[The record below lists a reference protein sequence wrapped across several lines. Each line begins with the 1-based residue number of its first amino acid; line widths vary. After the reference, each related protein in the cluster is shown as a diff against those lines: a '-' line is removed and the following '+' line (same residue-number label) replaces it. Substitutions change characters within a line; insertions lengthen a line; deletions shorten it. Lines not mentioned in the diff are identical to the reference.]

1 MKKIFTS
8 NFLARNFV
16 RDYNLV
22 VVTILVFTSLF
33 GNKIIANDTE
43 LSHSGIKS
51 KIDNLQPTN
60 LAVIQPVADGLWSNP
75 GIWPG
80 NQLPS
85 QNDDVIIPAGRTVTL
100 VGICRAKTIR
110 VDGTLNAVN
119 WQSGGAWIDLETQG
133 ITIENGGLMEI
144 GTETQP
150 YFADKGGPG
159 LVRCQITLTGNKVE
173 SPAPSYKGIMVKNGG
188 ALELHG
194 KEKMSWTNLGA
205 TANAGTN
212 QITLVE
218 PVDWEIGDEITLTAT
233 ELIDTHNS
241 GWERVDEAKITQIST
256 DKRTL
261 TLEQN
266 LNYKHIGDSITY
278 TRVEDGKTWNVKIQG
293 EVGLLSHY
301 IKIQGDMSG
310 TNEADGFGGHIMVMK
325 GSMAHVEHVELYK
338 MGMKGI
344 VARYPFHWH
353 LNEDDSPGSYLK
365 NSSVHKSFNRAVTI
379 HGTEYVTVDGVF
391 AYDHIG
397 HGIFF
402 EDGTERYNTIKNN
415 VVFSTRRPLP
425 GEEVTPSDNQF
436 RQAQNQTPSSF
447 WITNPNNYFENNVA
461 AGTDGTGFWFALPKN
476 PIGLSAT
483 LPQYNGQSPWTEPLG
498 SFDGFVAHNCKNGWD
513 NFDGLTTDHAIIT
526 NSGWNINTNQY
537 FKNGLFY
544 GNHQAIYT
552 GIGGGAISAEKYV
565 VFQDCIFTDNIIVTM
580 LASDITLDNCLFNA
594 DSGLGVYTGTRSFY
608 RFYDGP
614 GRHIN
619 CHFETWNQSNALM
632 ISPEGNGGATENFN
646 PTYQGITKGF
656 TEPFSFKYND
666 EDPAKDRARKIGH
679 FFKDLDGSLTGKP
692 STIVRDIPFLT
703 DGHEYRHSSWYKAA
717 RSDYSFSGLWI
728 RQIDDNTD
736 ISVSRTK
743 PGTADACFVDKGNE
757 QDGGTYKFPLIVNE
771 GFTYTFHFNN
781 TPSSNVHMI
790 WDYGD
795 DGDLALVRLKN
806 FGKFTNF
813 RIDGAGFTFPEVT
826 SMAAV
831 ESATDFAY
839 YVESNGD
846 VYMKLR
852 DIGAMGRREFFLK
865 WDNNGSYQPPALPC
879 TVNDFTPGTS
889 TSNDPP
895 SVSFQSPIDNQFEEG
910 ASLGVVV
917 NASDW
922 DGTVTNVKLYLNDV
936 LVRQENAAPYEWGT
950 ASGQQ
955 DASLLNLAVGSY
967 ELKAVAIDNDGA
979 TTEVTKQINV
989 GATINLPGNFE
1000 AEAFATKS
1008 GSVNTEN
1015 TPGGG
1020 GSQNLGFI
1028 LNGDYTEYLVNA
1040 AAGSY
1045 DLDILASSAGSG
1057 GTVEIYADNVLK
1069 GSITVPVNGAWHNY
1083 QAYST
1088 QISLDAGSQTLKLV
1102 FVGGSGYLFNI
1113 DRLETTVATNP
1124 TADNDGDGLTQA
1136 EESNV
1141 CMSDNDAGDFSYD
1154 FISSNQG
1161 FLPANHI
1168 SAQVITQQ
1176 EEYLLRVDNLNDPYI
1191 IKDGLNFNANE
1202 VSSIVI
1208 RGKSQVTNGA
1218 FQLFWAT
1225 ASSPN
1230 FSANKSVT
1238 SSIVTGNYQDFTFNL
1253 ASNPEWQNQTIIK
1266 LRIDLPTDQSGSFHT
1281 WIDHVRGADF
1291 IENACSTSL
1300 KINTSL
1306 FSEDSED
1313 VQGNNQMAIYPN
1325 PVSNILT
1332 ISGTSSD
1339 MVVEVFDLSGV
1350 FQMRKQLEINESKI
1364 DVSSLVPGLYL
1375 LRIINP
1381 NNHNEVKVY
1390 KLLKN

>member
-1 MKKIFTS
+1 MKNIFTS
-8 NFLARNFV
+8 NFLPRNIVSYYNFV
-16 RDYNLV
+16 VVITLV
-22 VVTILVFTSLF
+22 STLFF
-33 GNKIIANDTE
+33 GNTIIASDTVA
-43 LSHSGIKS
+43 SHSEFRM
-51 KIDNLQPTN
+51 KIDDLNPTN
-60 LAVIQPVADGLWSNP
+60 MAVLQPVADGLWSNP

-80 NQLPS
+80 SQLPS

-119 WQSGGAWIDLETQG
+119 WQSGGAWIDLKTQG
-133 ITIENGGLMEI
+133 ITIEDGGLMEI
-144 GTETQP
+144 GTEAQP
-150 YFADKGGPG
+150 YYANEGGPE
-159 LVRCQITLTGNKVE
+159 LVRCQITLLGSKVS

-188 ALELHG
+188 TLELHG
-194 KEKMSWTNLGA
+194 KVKKSWTNLGA
-205 TANAGTN
+205 TANAGAT
-212 QITLVE
+212 QITLKEAVN
-218 PVDWEIGDEITLTAT
+218 WEVGDVIALTSTDLA
-233 ELIDTHNS
+233 IQ
-241 GWERVDEAKITQIST
+241 GGKQWERVDEVAISNISG
-256 DKRTL
+256 DGKTL
-261 TLEQN
+261 TLQSP
-266 LNYKHIGDSITY
+266 LQYKHLGESMTY
-278 TRVEDGKTWNVKIQG
+278 TRATDNKTWEVDIEG

-310 TNEADGFGGHIMVMK
+310 TNEADGFGGHIMLMP
-325 GSMAHVEHVELYK
+325 GSMGHVEHVELYK
-338 MGMKGI
+338 MGQKGELG
-344 VARYPFHWH
+344 RYPFHWH
-353 LNEDDSPGSYLK
+353 LNQDMAVGSYFK
-365 NSSVHKSFNRAVTI
+365 NSSVHKSFNRVVTI
-379 HGTEYVTVDGVF
+379 HGTEYVTVDGIF

-397 HGIFF
+397 HGIFL
-402 EDGTERYNTIKNN
+402 EDGSERFNTIKNN
-415 VVFSTRRPLP
+415 VVFVTRKPNSADAI
-425 GEEVTPSDNQF
+425 TDSDDQF
-436 RQAQNQTPSSF
+436 NQAQNRSPASY

-461 AGTDGTGFWFALPKN
+461 AGTEGTGFWMAMPAS
-476 PIGLSAT
+476 PMGLSAN
-483 LPQYNGQSPWTEPLG
+483 LSHFDNVNPRSEPLG
-498 SFDGFVAHNCKNGWD
+498 SFDGFVAHTCMNGWD
-513 NFDGLTTDHAIIT
+513 IFDGLTQGHAIVP
-526 NSGWNINTNQY
+526 NVGWDVNTNQY
-537 FKNGLFY
+537 FRDGLFY
-544 GNHQAIYT
+544 GNDQAIYT
-552 GIGGGAISAEKYV
+552 GIGGGAISKEKYV
-565 VFQDCIFTDNIIVTM
+565 VFQNCSFSDNSIITM

-594 DSGLGVYTGTRSFY
+594 DSGFGVFTGTRSFY

-619 CHFETWNQSNALM
+619 CHFETFNQSNARM
-632 ISPEGNGGATENFN
+632 ISPIGDGGATENFN

-656 TEPFSFKYND
+656 TEPFSFRYND
-666 EDPAKDRARKIGH
+666 ENPAKDRARKIGH

-703 DGHEYRHSSWYKAA
+703 DGHEYRHPSWYKAA

-728 RQIDDNTD
+728 RQINDDTD
-736 ISVSRTK
+736 IAVSRTK

-757 QDGGTYKFPLIVNE
+757 QDAGTYKFPLIVNE

-781 TPSSNVHMI
+781 TPSSNIHMI

-795 DGDLALVRLKN
+795 DGDLALVKLKN

-826 SMAAV
+826 SVAAV
-831 ESATDFAY
+831 ESATDLAY

-852 DIGAMGRREFFLK
+852 DIGAMGRREFFLR
-865 WDNNGSYQPPALPC
+865 WDNNGSYQPPVLPC

-895 SVSFQSPIDNQFEEG
+895 SVSFQSPSDSQFEEG

-917 NASDW
+917 NASDS

-936 LVRQENAAPYEWGT
+936 LVRQENAAPYTWGT
-950 ASGQQ
+950 AGGQ
-955 DASLLNLAVGSY
+955 DASLLNMAAGNY
-967 ELKAVAIDNDGA
+967 QLKAVATDNDGA
-979 TTEVTKQINV
+979 TSEVIKQILV
-989 GATINLPGNFE
+989 GSGISLPGNFE
-1000 AEAFATKS
+1000 AEAFATKT

-1040 AAGSY
+1040 AAETY
-1045 DLDILASSAGSG
+1045 DVDILASSAGSG
-1057 GTVEIYADNVLK
+1057 GTVEIYTDNVLK
-1069 GSITVPVNGAWHNY
+1069 GSVTVPVSGAWHNY

-1088 QISLDAGSQTLKLV
+1088 QISLDAGPQTLKLV

-1113 DRLETTVATNP
+1113 DRVETTVATNP

-1191 IKDGLNFNANE
+1191 IKDGLNFNAND

-1230 FSANKSVT
+1230 FSANKSAT

-1253 ASNPEWQNQTIIK
+1253 ASNPEWQNQTITK
-1266 LRIDLPTDQSGSFHT
+1266 LRIDLPTDPSGSFHT
-1281 WIDHVRGADF
+1281 WIEYVRGADF

-1300 KINTSL
+1300 KINSAL
-1306 FSEDSED
+1306 FNEDSEVIRSND
-1313 VQGNNQMAIYPN
+1313 QIAIYPN
-1325 PVSNILT
+1325 PVSTLMS

-1339 MVVEVFDLSGV
+1339 MVVEVFNLSGV
-1350 FQMRKQLEINESKI
+1350 LQMRKQLEINESKI
-1364 DVSSLVPGLYL
+1364 DVSSLVPGLYI
-1375 LRIINP
+1375 LRITNSSG
-1381 NNHNEVKVY
+1381 HNEVHVSKF
-1390 KLLKN
+1390 LKN

>member
-1 MKKIFTS
+1 MKKKFTS
-8 NFLARNFV
+8 NFLPRILV
-16 RDYNLV
+16 RDYNFV

-33 GNKIIANDTE
+33 GNKIIASDTE
-43 LSHSGIKS
+43 MSHSGIKS
-51 KIDNLQPTN
+51 KIDNLQPTH

-100 VGICRAKTIR
+100 VGICRAKTVR

-144 GTETQP
+144 GTEAQP
-150 YFADKGGPG
+150 YYANEGGPE
-159 LVRCQITLTGNKVE
+159 LVRCQITLLGSKVQ

-233 ELIDTHNS
+233 ELVNVNNS
-241 GWERVDEAKITQIST
+241 GWERVDEAKITQISV
-256 DKRTL
+256 DNRTL

-266 LNYKHIGDSITY
+266 LNYKHIGDSIAY

-310 TNEADGFGGHIMVMK
+310 TNEADGFGGHIMMMK
-325 GSMAHVEHVELYK
+325 GSTAHVENVELYK
-338 MGMKGI
+338 MGQKGE

-353 LNEDDSPGSYLK
+353 LNEDDAQGSYLK

-415 VVFSTRRPLP
+415 VVLSTRRPLP
-425 GEEVTPSDNQF
+425 GEEVTPSDNEL
-436 RQAQNQTPSSF
+436 RQAQNQTPASY

-461 AGTDGTGFWFALPKN
+461 AGTDGTGFWFALPEG
-476 PIGLSAT
+476 PIGLSAI

-513 NFDGLTTDHAIIT
+513 IFDGLTTDHSIIR
-526 NSGWNINTNQY
+526 NKGWNVNTNQY
-537 FKNGLFY
+537 FRNGIFY

-580 LASDITLDNCLFNA
+580 LASDITLENCLFNA
-594 DSGLGVYTGTRSFY
+594 DSGFGVFTGTRSFY

-619 CHFETWNQSNALM
+619 CHFETWNQANALM

-656 TEPFSFKYND
+656 SEPFSFRYND
-666 EDPAKDRARKIGH
+666 ENPAKERARKMGH
-679 FFKDLDGSLTGKP
+679 FFKDLDGSLTGSP
-692 STIVRDIPFLT
+692 GTIVRDIPFLT
-703 DGHEYRHSSWYKAA
+703 DGHEYRHPSWYKAA
-717 RSDYSFSGLWI
+717 RSDYNFSGLWI
-728 RQIDDNTD
+728 RQINDDTD

-757 QDGGTYKFPLIVNE
+757 QDAGTYKFPLVVNE
-771 GFTYTFHFNN
+771 DFTYTFHFNN
-781 TPSSNVHMI
+781 TPSSNIHMI

-795 DGDLALVRLKN
+795 DGDLALVKLKN

-813 RIDGAGFTFPEVT
+813 RIDGAGFTFPKVT
-826 SMAAV
+826 SQAAV

-839 YVESNGD
+839 YIEPNGD
-846 VYMKLR
+846 VYMKLI
-852 DIGAMGRREFFLK
+852 DIGDAGRREFFLK
-865 WDNNGSYQPPALPC
+865 WDNIGSYQPPVLPC

-889 TSNDPP
+889 T
-895 SVSFQSPIDNQFEEG
+895 
-910 ASLGVVV
+910 
-917 NASDW
+917 
-922 DGTVTNVKLYLNDV
+922 
-936 LVRQENAAPYEWGT
+936 T
-950 ASGQQ
+950 A
-955 DASLLNLAVGSY
+955 
-967 ELKAVAIDNDGA
+967 
-979 TTEVTKQINV
+979 
-989 GATINLPGNFE
+989 INLPGNFE
-1000 AEAFATKS
+1000 AEAFATKT

-1040 AAGSY
+1040 AAGTY
-1045 DLDILASSAGSG
+1045 DVDMLASSAGSG
-1057 GTVEIYADNVLK
+1057 GTVEIYSDNVLK
-1069 GSITVPVNGAWHNY
+1069 GSVTVPVNGAWHNY

-1102 FVGGSGYLFNI
+1102 FIGGSGYLFNI

-1124 TADNDGDGLTQA
+1124 TGDNDGDGLTQA

-1154 FISSNQG
+1154 FVSTDQG
-1161 FLPANHI
+1161 FTQANHI
-1168 SAQVITQQ
+1168 SAWVITAQ
-1176 EEYLLRVDNLNDPYI
+1176 EEYLMRVDNLIDPYI
-1191 IKDGLNFNANE
+1191 VKEGLSINANE

-1208 RGKSQVTNGA
+1208 RGKTQVTGGQ
-1218 FQLFWAT
+1218 FQLFWTT

-1230 FSANKSVT
+1230 FSANKMIASGT
-1238 SSIVTGNYQDFTFNL
+1238 VTGSYQDFTFNVGTH
-1253 ASNPEWQNQTIIK
+1253 PEWQNETITK
-1266 LRIDLPTDQSGSFHT
+1266 LRIDLPTDPSGSFHT
-1281 WIDHVRGADF
+1281 WVDHVRGADF

-1306 FSEDSED
+1306 FSEDSEY
-1313 VQGNNQMAIYPN
+1313 VQDNNQMAIYPN
-1325 PVSNILT
+1325 PVSNILS

-1339 MVVEVFDLSGV
+1339 MVVEVFDFSGV

-1375 LRIINP
+1375 LRIINSS
-1381 NNHNEVKVY
+1381 NHDEVKVY